1 MSGQHSFLNPST
13 FFSLACV
20 AVSAV
25 AATTIWRN
33 HSRADAEA
41 SSFGALESSIRLR
54 PQPRRRKAVDSLYG
68 SPDDQSFADSSAH
81 ENGVSPGPTD
91 DFKSAGNLTTLVQRC
106 NALSHT
112 IRSLQ
117 FTGSLKIVT
126 SSLQAEL
133 SLLSISF
140 SQMQQSGL
148 PHLDHSASACLE
160 TTTNAILDILGLVQ
174 TELESPYV
182 GTPIL
187 QECLQQLRDQ
197 RPAVEFLQH
206 SARSSPH
213 HQLLTPPAEVELES
227 ALDSRRLTRGGFLAV
242 PSMPSSTIPTG
253 LTPCADTP
261 GWIEPPPEYAPPA
274 DSVSATTLAPSEEKR
289 DAKQAD
295 MDPPEPQDQA
305 SDEVFDT
312 DVVYNAVTENN
323 EPLIVDLLDQGADVN
338 ASVGELQR
346 TALHQ
351 AAYLNNQRC
360 LSLLIRH
367 GAEISAEDAKGDTP
381 LHLAA
386 WTGHVEA
393 LATFLSHGADVDW
406 LSGRDAYSPLW
417 CAISAHHID
426 AARLLL
432 KHGARVSLR
441 SAASDNGLLPLH
453 QAAITSQTAMCELL
467 LERGALVDAPDDEGN
482 TALHYAATSGSASTV
497 HALLRAGADVNL
509 KQSQGLT
516 PAHWAAHKGH
526 EEVLLLLL
534 SHGALVN
541 ARGNA
546 NARPLHLAANRG
558 HTSAVRI
565 LLEKGADWSK
575 EAVWDGVQGTPARI
589 ARLKGHAGAAALID
603 KYAC

>member
-1 MSGQHSFLNPST
+1 MSPST

-41 SSFGALESSIRLR
+41 LSFAASESSSRQR

-68 SPDDQSFADSSAH
+68 SPDDQSFADSPAH
-81 ENGVSPGPTD
+81 ENGVSPGSKGD
-91 DFKSAGNLTTLVQRC
+91 LKSVGNHTTLVQRC
-106 NALSHT
+106 NALSHA

-117 FTGSLKIVT
+117 FTGSLKIIT

-140 SQMQQSGL
+140 SQLQQSGL
-148 PHLDHSASACLE
+148 PHLGHSASVCLE

-174 TELESPYV
+174 TEIESPYV

-197 RPAVEFLQH
+197 RPAVEFLQQ

-213 HQLLTPPAEVELES
+213 HQALTPPAEVELES
-227 ALDSRRLTRGGFLAV
+227 ALDSQRLARGGFLAA
-242 PSMPSSTIPTG
+242 PSMPSSTTHTG
-253 LTPCADTP
+253 ITPCADTP
-261 GWIEPPPEYAPPA
+261 GWIEPPPGYAPPA
-274 DSVSATTLAPSEEKR
+274 DSVSAMHLISSEEKR

-323 EPLIVDLLDQGADVN
+323 EALIVDLLDQGADVN
-338 ASVGELQR
+338 ASAGELQR

-360 LSLLIRH
+360 LALLLRH

-417 CAISAHHID
+417 CTKSTPRAYSSSTVPASA
-426 AARLLL
+426 
-432 KHGARVSLR
+432 
-441 SAASDNGLLPLH
+441 SAPPPPTT
-453 QAAITSQTAMCELL
+453 AAITSQTAMCELL

-482 TALHYAATSGSASTV
+482 TALHYAATSSSASTV

-541 ARGNA
+541 ARGKA

-558 HTSAVRI
+558 HLSAVRI

-575 EAVWDGVQGTPARI
+575 EAEWDGVRGTPARM
-589 ARLKGHAGAAALID
+589 ARAKGHVGVAALID

>member
-1 MSGQHSFLNPST
+1 MDH
-13 FFSLACV
+13 
-20 AVSAV
+20 
-25 AATTIWRN
+25 
-33 HSRADAEA
+33 
-41 SSFGALESSIRLR
+41 
-54 PQPRRRKAVDSLYG
+54 
-68 SPDDQSFADSSAH
+68 SSAH
-81 ENGVSPGPTD
+81 GNGTITGPKGD
-91 DFKSAGNLTTLVQRC
+91 LKSAGNLPTLVQRC

-140 SQMQQSGL
+140 SQLQQSEL
-148 PHLDHSASACLE
+148 PHKGHSASACME

-174 TELESPYV
+174 TEIESPYV

-197 RPAVEFLQH
+197 RPAVEFLQQ
-206 SARSSPH
+206 SARSLGHNQP
-213 HQLLTPPAEVELES
+213 LTPPAEKELES
-227 ALDSRRLTRGGFLAV
+227 ALDSGSFIRGGFLAAPSN
-242 PSMPSSTIPTG
+242 PSMPSSITTSTG

-274 DSVSATTLAPSEEKR
+274 DSISATSLVSSEEKR

-312 DVVYNAVTENN
+312 DVIYNAVTENN
-323 EPLIVDLLDQGADVN
+323 EALIVDLLDQGADVN

-360 LSLLIRH
+360 LSLLLRH
-367 GAEISAEDAKGDTP
+367 GAEISAEDAKGDSP

-393 LATFLSHGADVDW
+393 LATFLSHGADIDW
-406 LSGRDAYSPLW
+406 LSGRDGCSPLW
-417 CAISAHHID
+417 CAISAHQID

-482 TALHYAATSGSASTV
+482 TALHYAATSGSAPTV
-497 HALLRAGADVNL
+497 LALLRAGADVNL

-541 ARGNA
+541 ARGKA

-558 HTSAVRI
+558 HMAAVRI

-575 EAVWDGVQGTPARI
+575 EAEWDGVRGTPARI
-589 ARLKGHAGAAALID
+589 ARLKGHAGVAALID

>member
-33 HSRADAEA
+33 HSRQDAEA
-41 SSFGALESSIRLR
+41 SSFLASESGSRQR
-54 PQPRRRKAVDSLYG
+54 PQPRRRKAVDSLYE
-68 SPDDQSFADSSAH
+68 SPDDESFADPSAH
-81 ENGVSPGPTD
+81 GNGVFTGPKGD
-91 DFKSAGNLTTLVQRC
+91 EKFAGNLTTLVQRC

-112 IRSLQ
+112 IRSLH

-126 SSLQAEL
+126 SSLQAEM

-140 SQMQQSGL
+140 SQLQQSGL
-148 PHLDHSASACLE
+148 PYLDHSASACLE
-160 TTTNAILDILGLVQ
+160 TTTNAILDILSLVQ
-174 TELESPYV
+174 TEIESPYV
-182 GTPIL
+182 GAPIL

-206 SARSSPH
+206 SARPPTH
-213 HQLLTPPAEVELES
+213 HQPLTPPAETELEN
-227 ALDSRRLTRGGFLAV
+227 ALDSRRLPRGGFLAV
-242 PSMPSSTIPTG
+242 PSMSSPSIPTG

-274 DSVSATTLAPSEEKR
+274 VSGSAMPLISSEEKR

-338 ASVGELQR
+338 GSVGELQR

-360 LSLLIRH
+360 LSLLLRH

-406 LSGRDAYSPLW
+406 LSGRDGYSPLW

-467 LERGALVDAPDDEGN
+467 LERGALVDASDDEGN

-497 HALLRAGADVNL
+497 SALLRAGADVNL

-541 ARGNA
+541 ARGKA

-558 HTSAVRI
+558 HMSAVRI

-575 EAVWDGVQGTPARI
+575 QAEWDGIRGTPASI
-589 ARLKGHAGAAALID
+589 ARLKGHVGVAALID